1 MQCCPKCHANVEGLT
16 HHCDCCGAL
25 LNPHSSF
32 FTWHTF
38 MVEASGDLYFFTNKV
53 FNRLDQI
60 DTSQYWDVLQA
71 IEVNL
76 FCYPEQIVLDEG
88 IKSGAHFSVK
98 KKKMTLK
105 VVMDYKA
112 YICMNGSQKE
122 HMVIEAL
129 QSGFQYLEK
138 KAERSRLN
146 AAGLIAEINKHLS
159 LPY

>member
-1 MQCCPKCHANVEGLT
+1 
-16 HHCDCCGAL
+16 
-25 LNPHSSF
+25 
-32 FTWHTF
+32 

-53 FNRLDQI
+53 FNRLGQI

-88 IKSGAHFSVK
+88 IKSGAYFSVK

-112 YICMNGSQKE
+112 YICKHGSEKE
-122 HMVIEAL
+122 HMVIEVL

-138 KAERSRLN
+138 KAKRSGLN
-146 AAGLIAEINKHLS
+146 VAGLIAEINKHLS